1 MIKLINILN
10 ELNKGHHIEGYN
22 SILLYESEFFNE
34 LADPEWA
41 YEYKKVGDD
50 VWEFNDKYGNKLGV
64 RYLTGPK
71 YFESYFIVKDLKGNE
86 VIVFDIDLNKDKIDL
101 TSISGGPDEHR
112 SDTICKILLD
122 EILPKYLLQSQG
134 LIIKLHPLNEYR
146 YKIFMKCAEIC
157 KDKHPNLTI
166 KPFGKEIYLIN
177 RE

>member
-1 MIKLINILN
+1 MIKLTDILN
-10 ELNKGHHIEGYN
+10 ELNKNSNINEYS

-41 YEYKKVGDD
+41 YEYKKTGDD
-50 VWEFNDKYGNKLGV
+50 VWEFNDRYGNKLGI

-86 VIVFDIDLNKDKIDL
+86 VIAFDIDQIKNKIDL
-101 TSISGGPDEHR
+101 TSFSGGPDEHR

-122 EILPKYLLQSQG
+122 EVLPKHLLQHINS
-134 LIIKLHPLNEYR
+134 LIKLHPLNEYR

-157 KDKHPNLTI
+157 KEKYPNLVI

-177 RE
+177 RG